1 MIAKRGVAGEPQTQA
16 VANGRAPTPPPT
28 GACAKRGVAGGARRR
43 AVESR
48 PEPGTGGGRQR
59 TTGRPGQEGRAERCP
74 SPCSPRDPA
83 RPRAASRAE
92 RCPSPRSPRD
102 PARPRAASRAERCPS
117 PRSPRDSARPR
128 GWIRSS
134 CPAQRGGSCLA
145 RPRLCARA
153 SCGTRASN
161 SRKRHS
167 TLRVVDSNPSTTQ
180 RAPRGWNV
188 TRNASVRPRKNTIS
202 GAVASVPGA
211 GRQRPSDGSCHS

>member
-74 SPCSPRDPA
+74 SPC
-83 RPRAASRAE
+83 
-92 RCPSPRSPRD
+92 SPRD